1 MVQKGEEMNKTR
13 MREVSRALKPLV
25 GKGSTIV
32 QSGRGLKTIL
42 TYHGISGSSRFNC
55 ISPELFR
62 RQLVWLRKHY
72 RVVPLSDL
80 VLSLTDEARNAAHLV
95 AITFDDG
102 YANFAEFA
110 LPLLE
115 EQGFHSTVFVPSGK
129 VGSYNDW
136 DEGTLGFEKM
146 PLLTYEQ
153 LVCLPERLVE
163 IGSHGISHRRLDL
176 LSADT
181 AERELLDSRRDLEE
195 GTGRRVRFFS
205 FPHGACPQRWE
216 DPGGGNGNSP
226 LSEYSAVCTTRWGRF
241 NSPDTIFSLRRV
253 GVWDSDSFED
263 YMDKMGGCY
272 DWLAAKEGVGRLI
285 RGMRPKRRG
294 PGSE

>member
-1 MVQKGEEMNKTR
+1 

-25 GKGSTIV
+25 GKANTLV
-32 QSGRGLKTIL
+32 RSGRGQKTIL

-62 RQLVWLRKHY
+62 RHLVWLREHY

-80 VLSLTDEARNAAHLV
+80 VLSLTDEAQNADHLV
-95 AITFDDG
+95 SISFDDG
-102 YANFAEFA
+102 YANFAECA

-115 EQGFHSTVFVPSGK
+115 EYGFHSTVFVPSGK
-129 VGSYNDW
+129 VGYYNDW
-136 DEGTLGFEKM
+136 DEGAQGFEKL

-153 LVCLPERLVE
+153 MVRLPEKLVE

-181 AERELLDSRRDLEE
+181 AGRELLESRRDLEE
-195 GTGRRVRFFS
+195 GTGRQVRFFS
-205 FPHGACPQRWE
+205 FPYGACPHRW
-216 DPGGGNGNSP
+216 DDSGGRNGSSP
-226 LSEYSAVCTTRWGRF
+226 LSVYRAVCTTRWGRF
-241 NSPDTIFSLRRV
+241 NSPDTIFSLRRI

-263 YMDKMGGCY
+263 FPDKMCGCY
-272 DWLAAKEGVGRLI
+272 DWLAAKESVGRLI
-285 RGMRPKRRG
+285 RGMRTRRRG
-294 PGSE
+294 PGSK